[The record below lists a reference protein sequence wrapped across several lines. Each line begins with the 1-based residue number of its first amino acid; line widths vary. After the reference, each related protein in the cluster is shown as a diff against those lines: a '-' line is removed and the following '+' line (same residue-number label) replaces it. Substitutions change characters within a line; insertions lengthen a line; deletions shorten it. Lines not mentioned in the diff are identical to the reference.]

1 MSGPVS
7 GPAAVPVDR
16 SAAVARARAHR
27 AARGFT
33 LIELLVAMFL
43 LAVLGTAGFQ
53 MLMQI
58 TATRTAVEAQADR
71 LSDLQRTFYWL
82 AEDVTQAVQRPV
94 RSSSDQQ
101 LGAFQIDITGASL
114 FELTRAG
121 WDNPAE
127 DVMPARSDL
136 QRVSWAL
143 EGTELYRSYWYH
155 LDSTDEVPN
164 RRRRLLDR
172 VDEVRLRFLDVSGE
186 WQESWPPPDAEDPGP
201 PRAVEFTLVLEDLG
215 DVRRVFA
222 LPS

>member
-1 MSGPVS
+1 MSGPSTMRVERR
-7 GPAAVPVDR
+7 PR
-16 SAAVARARAHR
+16 RARR
-27 AARGFT
+27 SGTGGFT

-43 LAVLGTAGFQ
+43 LAVLGTVGFQ

-71 LSDLQRTFYWL
+71 LAALQRTFFWL
-82 AEDVTQAVQRPV
+82 AEDITQAVRRPV
-94 RSSSDQQ
+94 RSANDQA
-101 LGAFQIDITGASL
+101 LEAFQIDISGSSL

-143 EGTELYRSYWYH
+143 EGTELYRSYWYE
-155 LDSTDEVPN
+155 LDTVDEEPN

-172 VDEVRLRFLDVSGE
+172 VEEVRLRFMDESGE
-186 WQESWPPPDAEDPGP
+186 YQDSWPPPDVEDAGP

-215 DVRRVFA
+215 EVRRVFA